1 MQQVCLIHVQN
12 CFHIIDYPSEGPT
25 PPKSYDVFTQST
37 DQQCYF
43 NSSLTKHPLDI
54 CKEATSPFLLWKV
67 QDHKH
72 GTSQMKRLSPP
83 NTQHLSFFTRKKES
97 LKVKAI
103 PHIHFGKAL

>member
-43 NSSLTKHPLDI
+43 NSSLTKYPLDI
-54 CKEATSPFLLWKV
+54 CKEATSPFLLF
-67 QDHKH
+67 
-72 GTSQMKRLSPP
+72 KRYMIT
-83 NTQHLSFFTRKKES
+83 NM
-97 LKVKAI
+97 
-103 PHIHFGKAL
+103 ALAK